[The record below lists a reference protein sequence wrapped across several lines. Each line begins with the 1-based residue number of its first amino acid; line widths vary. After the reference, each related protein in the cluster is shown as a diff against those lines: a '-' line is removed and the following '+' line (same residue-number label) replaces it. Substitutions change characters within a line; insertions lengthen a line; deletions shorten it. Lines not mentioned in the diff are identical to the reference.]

1 MTGAKPVIDPAEAAR
16 KLEQEGDLRGAV
28 RELNRLAEA
37 AEPAERAQ
45 YSLRAAMLLSKGN
58 FIEEAQRALSS
69 VDTAALPESQ
79 RTQSQLLEAKLLLT
93 QQKAQEAL
101 AILQTVSLNESDAAS
116 AFQYY
121 QLRADA
127 QRLLSRPQLAVID
140 LINSEGFS
148 NNPAELRAN
157 QNKLWPMLTDL
168 PLETLRN
175 MAKSSGSDDVQ
186 GWARLAELN
195 KTYQLPGMNLSAEI
209 KDWRIRYPLH
219 KAAEEIVQAI
229 LALKQDLTERPQHI
243 ALLLPQSG
251 SFAKS
256 GSAVRDGFMAAYYAR
271 GDDSYAPNIRVY
283 ETGDTVEGAD
293 AAYDRAIQ
301 DGADFVVGPL
311 IKDAVTKLASNE
323 QLPVPTLALNIA
335 TNIGRPPTK
344 LYQFGLLPEDEARQ
358 VAEKAWLD
366 GHNQAIVFLPDDSRG
381 QRLLASFQDYW
392 LKLGGS
398 ILETQAYK
406 GGEKEFSDSM
416 QRLLNIDES
425 NDRYKQL
432 KQLLKTDIKFDPRR
446 RGDADFVFVAATPA
460 QARQTRPQLKFYYAS
475 DLPVYATSSI
485 FTGIADPAVDHDL
498 NDILFCDMPWT
509 LSSPPSP
516 LWSRIAQIWGDD
528 SYSVKRLYAFGIDS
542 YNIIPHLHRLSTFR
556 FQQARGETGILSL
569 NELNQVQRQLTWAR
583 FAHGTP
589 QVLEQP
595 MTGTTAP

>member
-1 MTGAKPVIDPAEAAR
+1 MASAKPVIDPAETAR

-28 RELNRLAEA
+28 RELNRLAET

-69 VDTAALPESQ
+69 VDTTALPESQ
-79 RTQSQLLEAKLLLT
+79 RTQSQLLEAKILLT

-101 AILQTVSLNESDAAS
+101 AILQTISINESDAAS
-116 AFQYY
+116 TFQYY

-127 QRLLSRPQLAVID
+127 QRLLIRPQLAVID
-140 LINSEGFS
+140 LITSESFS

-168 PLETLRN
+168 PLETLRS
-175 MAKSSGSDDVQ
+175 MAKNNTSDDVQ

-251 SFAKS
+251 SFGKS
-256 GSAVRDGFMAAYYAR
+256 GAAVRDGFMAAYYSR

-301 DGADFVVGPL
+301 DGADFIVGPL

-366 GHNQAIVFLPDDSRG
+366 GHNQAIVFLPDDPRG

-392 LKLGGS
+392 LKLGGNV
-398 ILETQAYK
+398 LETQAYK
-406 GGEKEFSDSM
+406 GGEKEFSDTM

-425 NDRYKQL
+425 NDRFKQL
-432 KQLLKTDIKFDPRR
+432 KQLLKTDIKFEPRR
-446 RGDADFVFVAATPA
+446 RGDADFIFVAATPT

-556 FQQARGETGILSL
+556 FQQTRGETGILSL

-595 MTGTTAP
+595 MTGTMAP

>member
-1 MTGAKPVIDPAEAAR
+1 MASAKPVIDPAETAR

-28 RELNRLAEA
+28 RELNRLAET

-69 VDTAALPESQ
+69 VDTTALPESQ
-79 RTQSQLLEAKLLLT
+79 RTQSQLLEAKILLT

-101 AILQTVSLNESDAAS
+101 AILQTISINESDAAS
-116 AFQYY
+116 TFQYY

-127 QRLLSRPQLAVID
+127 QRLLIRPQLAVID
-140 LINSEGFS
+140 LITSESFS

-168 PLETLRN
+168 PLETLRS
-175 MAKSSGSDDVQ
+175 MAKNNTSDDVQ

-251 SFAKS
+251 SFGKS
-256 GSAVRDGFMAAYYAR
+256 GAAVRDGFMAAYYSR

-301 DGADFVVGPL
+301 DGADFIVGPL

-366 GHNQAIVFLPDDSRG
+366 GHNQAIVFLPDDPRG

-392 LKLGGS
+392 LKLCGNV
-398 ILETQAYK
+398 LETQAYK
-406 GGEKEFSDSM
+406 GGEKEFSDTM

-425 NDRYKQL
+425 NDRFKQL
-432 KQLLKTDIKFDPRR
+432 KQLLKTDIKFEPRR
-446 RGDADFVFVAATPA
+446 RGDADFIFVAATPT

-556 FQQARGETGILSL
+556 FQQTRGETGILSL

-583 FAHGTP
+583 FAHGIP

-595 MTGTTAP
+595 ITGTMAP